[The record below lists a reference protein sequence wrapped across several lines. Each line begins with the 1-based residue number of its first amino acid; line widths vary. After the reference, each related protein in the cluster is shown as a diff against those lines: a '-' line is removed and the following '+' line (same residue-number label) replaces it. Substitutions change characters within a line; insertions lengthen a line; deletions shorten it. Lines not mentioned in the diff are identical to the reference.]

1 MSRAILA
8 LPLLLAPLLLAA
20 CGGSW
25 PSGTYVR
32 SVSEADAPV
41 LAEAV
46 ADCLSDTIPS
56 RQDVKP
62 AASSGDPIA
71 PLLDPY
77 LARVGFTVASTGL
90 PVSYVVTPL
99 DDGVLLRISV
109 DNREGATRFFKRSA
123 NGVLAA
129 AGPTTVST
137 Q

>member
-8 LPLLLAPLLLAA
+8 LPLLLAA

-56 RQDVKP
+56 RQDVKLE
-62 AASSGDPIA
+62 SSGDPIA